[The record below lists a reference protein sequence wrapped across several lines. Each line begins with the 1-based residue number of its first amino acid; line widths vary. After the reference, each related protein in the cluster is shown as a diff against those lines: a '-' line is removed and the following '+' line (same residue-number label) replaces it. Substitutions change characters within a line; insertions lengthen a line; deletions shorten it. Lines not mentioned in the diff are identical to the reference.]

1 MTYEEALV
9 EVRDRLNEASSTDLW
24 SDSALIRYVDQ
35 GMRAMCR
42 TRGVEETWLQYLH
55 ESDQM
60 NYPSD
65 WKQLLRAYYVT
76 STTDSGT
83 ATAGGATSL
92 TDTGKTWT
100 VNDYV
105 GDFLVITAGTGEN
118 QVRRI
123 TSNTATA
130 LTVAT
135 WTTNPSTDSTYT
147 IYKGRLHDS
156 PLIFAGTDF
165 DVHDGLMTFH
175 YDVSGVIVLLGTRLP
190 DHLIAGADMDL
201 TEEYAVG
208 AIEYATAMAYYKD
221 ENVQLAQQHMALFA
235 EVRQRWEYDPSIQPI
250 TIEDSWYPTSNIS
263 SLKHEPE
270 S

>member
-1 MTYEEALV
+1 
-9 EVRDRLNEASSTDLW
+9 
-24 SDSALIRYVDQ
+24 
-35 GMRAMCR
+35 
-42 TRGVEETWLQYLH
+42 
-55 ESDQM
+55 M

-76 STTDSGT
+76 STVDSGT
-83 ATAGGATSL
+83 ATSGAATSL

-105 GDFLVITAGTGEN
+105 GDFLVITAGTGSG

-135 WTTNPSTDSTYT
+135 WTSNPSTDSTYT
-147 IYKGRLHDS
+147 IYEGRLNDS
-156 PLIFAGTDF
+156 PLIFAGDDF

-175 YDVSGVIVLLGTRLP
+175 DDISGVIVLLGTRLP
-190 DHLIAGADMDL
+190 DAWTADEDVMDL
-201 TEEYAVG
+201 TEEYVVG
-208 AIEYATAMAYYKD
+208 AVEYATAMCYYKD

-235 EVRQRWEYDPSIQPI
+235 EVRQRWEYNPSVQPI
-250 TIEDSWYPTSNIS
+250 LISSTWYP
-263 SLKHEPE
+263 E
-270 S
+270 

>member
-1 MTYEEALV
+1 MTRGEAII

-24 SDSALIRYVDQ
+24 TDAQIVRYLDQ
-35 GMRAMCR
+35 GLRALCR

-76 STTDSGT
+76 TTTTSGT
-83 ATAGGATSL
+83 ATAGGNTSL
-92 TDTGKTWT
+92 TDGGKTWT

-105 GDFLVITAGTGEN
+105 GDFLVITAGTGVN

-135 WTTNPSTDSTYT
+135 WTDNPSTDSTYT
-147 IYKGRLHDS
+147 IYEGRLDYS
-156 PLIFAGTDF
+156 PLVFAGEDF

-175 YDVSGVIVLLGTRLP
+175 DDMSGVIVLLGTRLP
-190 DHLIAGADMDL
+190 DHLTTDEQEMDV
-201 TEEYAVG
+201 TDEYAEGVL
-208 AIEYATAMAYYKD
+208 EYAASIAYRKD
-221 ENVQLAQQHMALFA
+221 ENIPLSREHLALFS
-235 EVRQRWEYDPSIQPI
+235 EIRQRWEYNVSVQPI
-250 TIEDSWYPTSNIS
+250 TLVDTWYPR
-263 SLKHEPE
+263 
-270 S
+270 